1 MIYSVYVF
9 HRNRCIFIAQYSQ
22 RGANVPPGS
31 SDPDG
36 LTAAAAAQQ
45 QQQQQR
51 GSTGA
56 RGSAARGAGAAA
68 TAAAQQ
74 ASAFPHNVSLQR
86 SPAGSSLAAAAA
98 GPLAAAAAAGA
109 PHIGSNGARGS
120 SSDPLV
126 PGGPWG
132 PLTKRQ
138 QQTGRLLAG
147 LLYSMRRFC
156 EQVGP
161 SVSSSS
167 SSSSSSNS
175 SSFSSFATPHYKL
188 HYLETATGYGFACL
202 SSPEVPYM
210 SEALQFI
217 YSSLFLELVIKS
229 PSFSPSKQIDSPVFA
244 EQLHLFLSSLPA
256 WES

>member
-36 LTAAAAAQQ
+36 LTAAATA

-56 RGSAARGAGAAA
+56 RGSAARGAGVAA

-86 SPAGSSLAAAAA
+86 SPVGSSLAAAAA
-98 GPLAAAAAAGA
+98 PLAAAAATGA
-109 PHIGSNGARGS
+109 HPSGSNGVRGS

-167 SSSSSSNS
+167 SSNSNS

-217 YSSLFLELVIKS
+217 YASLFLELVIKS
-229 PSFSPSKQIDSPVFA
+229 ASFSPSKQIDSPVFA

-256 WES
+256 WDS